1 MLLGNL
7 YSALCSCLLI
17 VTCYVDADKCRLP
30 QLLFSQHRSNYNVM
44 LHVVLA
50 IALPRSWS
58 VFSFRDV
65 FWTHAVLW
73 VCVRLCCRLRCNTDL
88 PSQTCIQKGA
98 PCSWSCWKT
107 GTNAMTPRCSRTL
120 EGSPCRRWQRPNITS
135 QHRHES
141 HISHG

>member
-7 YSALCSCLLI
+7 YTALCSCLLI

-30 QLLFSQHRSNYNVM
+30 HLLFSQHCSNYNVM

-58 VFSFRDV
+58 VLFPKCCFERNPCCGSV
-65 FWTHAVLW
+65 F
-73 VCVRLCCRLRCNTDL
+73 RLCCRLRCNTDL

-98 PCSWSCWKT
+98 PCSWYYWKT
-107 GTNAMTPRCSRTL
+107 GTYDMTPCCSRTL
-120 EGSPCRRWQRPNITS
+120 GGSPWRHWQ
-135 QHRHES
+135 
-141 HISHG
+141 